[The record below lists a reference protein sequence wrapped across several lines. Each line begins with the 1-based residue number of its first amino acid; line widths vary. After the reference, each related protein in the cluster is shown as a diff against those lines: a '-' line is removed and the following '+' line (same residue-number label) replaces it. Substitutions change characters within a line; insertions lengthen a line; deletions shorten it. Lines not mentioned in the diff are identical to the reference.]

1 MSMRKIQYT
10 IKRRWI
16 LSFLLMLALPVAIM
30 VASFSMVNTIVNRNV
45 DEYNYEKLLKSK
57 NNIDVLLTQVN
68 TMCQG
73 VVENRSINPLLYEG
87 ADAAN
92 AYKAVSA
99 LKSICAHNENIKN
112 ILVVSEKNDVVV
124 SSDGAT
130 RIKFYLHS
138 RFEDEEDIEAANKFF
153 HSEFKGT
160 FILGNMGNYVGE
172 NVLPLYAKSVH
183 INGIKTN
190 IFFLIDVSKL
200 FALQSEK
207 ENFCIVDAENNVVS
221 IKNAKSLEEIKY
233 EKMTS
238 DNGKLEIKD
247 DVIMLYIDS
256 DVADWKYVMTS
267 SSKVFMHGVDKVTGI
282 SMIALFLSL
291 LFGVMLAVVL
301 SKHNYMPVRSIV
313 DEMKKIEKQTDSGD
327 EYAYITKVMNSII
340 EENKRLNTSG
350 YRQERILRERYLEKL
365 LVYNVYDSSIKRK
378 LETCNVI
385 IKTEYFAVVR
395 IVIGGCEPAG
405 FENDTDVQLFAV
417 KNVAEEIMSY
427 EYNAY
432 VTECNGDVFVIV
444 NFEKEENSNVLEPVA
459 GKVVNTLREV
469 LGFEADAII
478 SRMHTT
484 FAGIHVAYNE
494 TIDAEEYKTK
504 SDYCEVI
511 LCDNIESDS
520 IQDYYVYPIDVEN
533 RIIRSILL
541 GEYEKTCEMIDEV
554 YEKNSKPGTHNKA
567 VIKFLTYEVI
577 GTVIKAIS
585 EAERNAREKIPER
598 TIVLPELVQSAS
610 AEETKC
616 QIYSVIKLLCDFVRE
631 KITQK
636 DDISHRIKNI
646 IHSNYMD
653 QNLNISAIADKMN
666 MNASYISR
674 IFKQETGH
682 SLMDYISSIRVEA
695 AIKYMSENKKVN
707 MEKLSEMCGFSNTR
721 TFRRVFTKHTGLS
734 PTKYSNHN

>member
-1 MSMRKIQYT
+1 MRKIQYT
-10 IKRRWI
+10 IKRRWM

-57 NNIDVLLTQVN
+57 TNIDVLLAQVN

-73 VVENRSINPLLYEG
+73 VVENRSINPLFCEG
-87 ADAAN
+87 ADAIDIYN
-92 AYKAVSA
+92 AVSA
-99 LKSICAHNENIKN
+99 LNSICAHNENIKD
-112 ILVVSEKNDVVV
+112 ILVVSEKNNIVT
-124 SSDGAT
+124 SSAGAT
-130 RIKFYLHS
+130 KIKYYLHS
-138 RFEDEEDIEAANKFF
+138 RFEDATDFENANKLFQK
-153 HSEFKGT
+153 EFKGT
-160 FILGNMGNYVGE
+160 FILGKIGDYVG
-172 NVLPLYAKSVH
+172 NNMLPVYARSVYQ
-183 INGIKTN
+183 NGIKTN
-190 IFFLIDVSKL
+190 IFFLIDISKL
-200 FALQSEK
+200 FALQSKE
-207 ENFCIVDAENNVVS
+207 ENFCIVDVDNNIVS
-221 IKNAKSLEEIKY
+221 IRNEESVKEVKY
-233 EKMTS
+233 ENMTL
-238 DNGKLEIKD
+238 DNGKLKIRD
-247 DVIMLYIDS
+247 NVIMLYKDS
-256 DVADWKYVMTS
+256 DIADWKYVMTS
-267 SSKVFMHGVDKVTGI
+267 SSKVFMNGVDKVTVI

-291 LFGVMLAVVL
+291 LFGIALAVVL

-313 DEMKKIEKQTDSGD
+313 DEMKKNGAQTESED
-327 EYAYITKVMNSII
+327 EYAYITKVVNSII
-340 EENKRLNTSG
+340 EENKRLNASG

-365 LVYNVYDSSIKRK
+365 LVYSVYDSSIKRK
-378 LETCNVI
+378 LENCNVI
-385 IKTEYFAVVR
+385 MQTEYFAVVR
-395 IVIGGCEPAG
+395 IVVKGCEPAG
-405 FENDTDVQLFAV
+405 FENDTAVQIFAV
-417 KNVAEEIMSY
+417 KNVAEEIMSE
-427 EYNAY
+427 EYTVY
-432 VTECNGDVFVIV
+432 VTECNGDVFIIV
-444 NFEKEENSNVLEPVA
+444 NFEREEQSGILKPVA
-459 GKVVNTLREV
+459 EKVVNTLREV

-511 LCDNIESDS
+511 VCDSIENDNIQEF
-520 IQDYYVYPIDVEN
+520 YTYPIDVEK

-554 YEKNSKPGTHNKA
+554 YEKNLRGGAHTKV

-577 GTVIKAIS
+577 GTVIKAVG
-585 EAERNAREKIPER
+585 EVERGAGEKIPEG
-598 TIVLPELVQSAS
+598 TIVLSGLVQNTSVEKIRS
-610 AEETKC
+610 
-616 QIYSVIKLLCDFVRE
+616 QIYNVIKLLCEFVRE

-636 DDISHRIKNI
+636 DDISNRIKNI
-646 IHSNYMD
+646 IHNNYMD

-674 IFKQETGH
+674 IFKQETGQ

-695 AIKYMSENKKVN
+695 AIRHMSENKKVS